1 MSVRRVEARVRA
13 AVPSPVRRLLHPLRV
28 ALDPASPRS
37 TKRKRATIR
46 RYAKRFR
53 TPVLVETGTYR
64 GTTVR
69 AMRRHFARIYS
80 IELDDD
86 LYERARRR
94 FAADRHVEILH
105 GDSGDLLPSLAERID
120 EPCLFWLDGHFSDWG
135 TARGATGSP
144 LRRELDTI
152 LRRRHEHDVVLV
164 DDARLLTGSD
174 GYPTLD
180 ELRGLVRTTRP
191 ELVVDVRDD
200 IVRIH
205 QPA

>member
-37 TKRKRATIR
+37 TRRKRATIR

-86 LYERARRR
+86 LYARARRR
-94 FAADRHVEILH
+94 FAGDRHVEVLH
-105 GDSGDLLPSLAERID
+105 GDSGDVLPSLVERLD
-120 EPCLFWLDGHFSDWG
+120 EPCLFWLDGHYSDWE
-135 TARGATGSP
+135 TARGATDSP
-144 LRRELDTI
+144 LRKELEAV
-152 LRRRHEHDVVLV
+152 LRRPEERDVVLV
-164 DDARLLTGSD
+164 DDARLLTGEH
-174 GYPTLD
+174 GYPTL
-180 ELRGLVRTTRP
+180 EEIRTLVARLRPDR
-191 ELVVDVRDD
+191 VVEVRDD

-205 QPA
+205 RCT